1 MSSILTRNRGET
13 AGESMRDTES
23 GPLMQVLKV
32 AIEESGMG
40 TSSAS
45 RGDKIARA
53 FLVIDVGAAANRV
66 LRGRGAPSE
75 AAELVEPALNI
86 EAEEG
91 GQGRGTLSKLF
102 LLGVVVGL
110 GYVLRS
116 RSESG
121 SVGEVVDT
129 ATERA
134 QTVADETA
142 RRSGELAQ
150 RTTAVTGQV
159 ADRIEQT
166 GETAAERVEE
176 TGEMAADRIEES
188 GEMAADT
195 IQEGGEAAT
204 GQIEEATETVEEME
218 EEAMGEGEESEGS
231 EETEE

>member
-1 MSSILTRNRGET
+1 MQS
-13 AGESMRDTES
+13 TES

-32 AIEESGMG
+32 AIEESGMSASG
-40 TSSAS
+40 ASSAS

-53 FLVIDVGAAANRV
+53 FLVIDVGAAAKRI
-66 LRGRGAPSE
+66 LRGRGAPTE
-75 AAELVEPALNI
+75 AAELVEPALDI
-86 EAEEG
+86 DVEAEKG
-91 GQGRGTLSKLF
+91 SQGRGTLSRLF

-134 QTVADETA
+134 QAVADETA
-142 RRSGELAQ
+142 RRSGEIAQ

-176 TGEMAADRIEES
+176 TGEMAADRIEET

-195 IQEGGEAAT
+195 IQEGGETAT
-204 GQIEEATETVEEME
+204 DQIEEATETVEELE
-218 EEAMGEGEESEGS
+218 EEAMGEGESEGEESEA
-231 EETEE
+231 TEE

>member
-1 MSSILTRNRGET
+1 MQE
-13 AGESMRDTES
+13 TES

-40 TSSAS
+40 ASSAS

-53 FLVIDVGAAANRV
+53 FLVIDVGAAAKRL
-66 LRGRGAPSE
+66 LRGRGGPTE
-75 AAELVEPALNI
+75 AVETLVEPALDI
-86 EAEEG
+86 EGEAEKG
-91 GQGRGTLSKLF
+91 SQGRSTLSRLF

-116 RSESG
+116 RSGSG

-159 ADRIEQT
+159 AERIEQT

-176 TGEMAADRIEES
+176 TGEMAADRIEEG
-188 GEMAADT
+188 GEKAADT
-195 IQEGGEAAT
+195 IQESGETAT

-218 EEAMGEGEESEGS
+218 EEAMGEGEESE
-231 EETEE
+231 ETEE

>member
-1 MSSILTRNRGET
+1 MSSILTRNQGKT
-13 AGESMRDTES
+13 TGESMQETEG

-40 TSSAS
+40 ASSAS

-53 FLVIDVGAAANRV
+53 FLVIDVGAAANRI
-66 LRGRGAPSE
+66 LRGRGAPTE
-75 AAELVEPALNI
+75 AVETLVEPATDI

-91 GQGRGTLSKLF
+91 SQGRGTLSRLF

-116 RSESG
+116 RSE

-142 RRSGELAQ
+142 RRSGEIAQ

-159 ADRIEQT
+159 ADRIE
-166 GETAAERVEE
+166 ES
-176 TGEMAADRIEES
+176 GEMAADRIEEG
-188 GEMAADT
+188 GEKAADT
-195 IQEGGEAAT
+195 IQESGEAAT

-218 EEAMGEGEESEGS
+218 EEAMSEGEESEES

>member
-13 AGESMRDTES
+13 GESTQDTES

-32 AIEESGMG
+32 AMEEAGSDA
-40 TSSAS
+40 SSAS

-53 FLVIDVGAAANRV
+53 FLVIDVGAAANRL
-66 LRGRGAPSE
+66 LRGRGAPTE
-75 AAELVEPALNI
+75 AAEALVESDMDV
-86 EAEEG
+86 ETDEG
-91 GQGRGTLSKLF
+91 GGGRGTLSRLF

-116 RSESG
+116 RSGSG
-121 SVGEVVDT
+121 SVGEVVDS

-142 RRSGELAQ
+142 RRSGEIAQ

-166 GETAAERVEE
+166 GE
-176 TGEMAADRIEES
+176 MAADRIEEGGETAADSIQES
-188 GEMAADT
+188 GEM
-195 IQEGGEAAT
+195 AT
-204 GQIEEATETVEEME
+204 GQIEEATETVEGME
-218 EEAMGEGEESEGS
+218 EEATGEGEESE
-231 EETEE
+231 ETEE